1 MGSKGF
7 CIPEEG
13 HFAQLIAV
21 GDDMDGA
28 DTHYP
33 VVNMEYW
40 SHVDFFICL
49 GTSPRVAAVIT
60 VESCSNWVTLAGAP
74 TTATKIAFDYYTQG
88 TVAAPTIQTT
98 SGNDIMSVRTAQAT
112 AATGIVPVAGVDNIV
127 YVISLDDTQ
136 LIEDHIGFRL
146 DVVNAAAACVSF
158 VFAICSGGRYQGA
171 VQESVTKA

>member
-13 HFAQLIAV
+13 HFAQLIEV
-21 GDDMDGA
+21 GHDCNGA
-28 DTHYP
+28 DHHFP
-33 VVNMEYW
+33 VVNMQYW
-40 SHVDFFICL
+40 HHVDFFIML
-49 GTSPRVAAVIT
+49 GTDPLAAGVIT
-60 VESCSNWVTLAGAP
+60 VESCSNWVTLAGSP

-98 SGNDIMSVRTAQAT
+98 SGNDIMSARTAQAT
-112 AATGIVPVAGVDNIV
+112 AATGIVPVAGVTDIV

-136 LIEDHIGFRL
+136 LVEDHIGFRI
-146 DVVNAAAACVSF
+146 DMVDPAAACTVC

-171 VQESVTKA
+171 VQESVTKV